1 MESNSTLNSGDVE
14 KTLPNPAATAAAAEA
29 VKSGSPWV
37 NVLVGGV
44 PGILLGAGGYE
55 FLSKHVDV
63 GGGETTEEPV
73 EVQPVAEEEV
83 STLASESE
91 SESASASTSTA
102 ASAADSVASFE
113 VHEAHSVSDDM
124 SFGEAFAHARAEVG
138 MHGAFVW
145 HGQVYSTF
153 RGDDPEWA
161 EMSAE
166 ERIAHSDHILSQ
178 VHPRPYTPTV
188 DEPEIVE
195 VHSGAEVQDV
205 SGQGVESEVDVHIVG
220 MGTVDLGGESEVAA
234 AYGEVDGIDAVFA
247 DTDGDGEVDVV
258 FLDVDGDGMGSLDE
272 MLDASATGYTM
283 EGLGAQAE
291 YNSAEMLDDH
301 LYAGMPD
308 YTDGADM
315 GNLV

>member
-29 VKSGSPWV
+29 AKSGSPWV

-44 PGILLGAGGYE
+44 PGIMLGVGGYE
-55 FLSKHVDV
+55 FLSSRGDV
-63 GGGETTEEPV
+63 SGV
-73 EVQPVAEEEV
+73 EIPEKLIDGQLVTEEEV
-83 STLASESE
+83 PILTAE
-91 SESASASTSTA
+91 SESASASTSAA

-195 VHSGAEVQDV
+195 VHSDAEVQDV